1 AGYGFSAYAVPT
13 ALTAVL
19 MLGFGASVLAR
30 RVSSVSLTLFSV
42 TLAAAVWKIA
52 FTFMYCSREPDTAL
66 FWARL
71 AYVGV
76 PFIAPGLYHF
86 TIEILR
92 IGRERRIEAYVG
104 WLFAAIFAALGS
116 GSSLLVD
123 RVQRYW
129 WGYYP
134 RYSAS
139 ISFPFLVFFFGYLAV
154 ALMEFIRAYPAS

>member
-1 AGYGFSAYAVPT
+1 MSITDAAGYGFSAYAVPT

-86 TIEILR
+86 CPGDFALR
-92 IGRERRIEAYVG
+92 RLERTATHRMPLPRSIV
-104 WLFAAIFAALGS
+104 
-116 GSSLLVD
+116 SLP
-123 RVQRYW
+123 RV
-129 WGYYP
+129 
-134 RYSAS
+134 
-139 ISFPFLVFFFGYLAV
+139 F
-154 ALMEFIRAYPAS
+154 